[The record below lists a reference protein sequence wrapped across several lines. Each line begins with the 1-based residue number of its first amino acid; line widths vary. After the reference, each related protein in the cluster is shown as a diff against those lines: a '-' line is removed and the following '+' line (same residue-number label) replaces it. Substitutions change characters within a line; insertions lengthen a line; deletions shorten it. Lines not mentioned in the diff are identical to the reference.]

1 VSGLPDIPQGEMR
14 SFELIGA
21 EEHDIPQSLT
31 TQRLALGMPLW
42 APMNAWWFGGF
53 PFLVDRFHF
62 PVHSP
67 CNRYGAGAGG

>member
-1 VSGLPDIPQGEMR
+1 MSEDDDVSGLPDIPQGEMR

-42 APMNAWWFGGF
+42 APMNAW
-53 PFLVDRFHF
+53 
-62 PVHSP
+62 
-67 CNRYGAGAGG
+67 